1 MPRARVS
8 TATAV
13 KPGYFPS
20 MRAAY
25 RRSCQMVSISSPPD
39 YSAGKS
45 TLFTAQRGQR
55 IDTRSAARRQIRR
68 QGRNSRKQE
77 RQTNKRKWIRG
88 RHAKQNGGKR
98 ARQGKSNGQP
108 NRQADDGEKHAPSQ
122 HQDRKSTRLNS
133 SHRCI
138 SYAVFCLKKKI

>member
-68 QGRNSRKQE
+68 QARNSRKQA
-77 RQTNKRKWIRG
+77 RQTNKRKRIRG
-88 RHAKQNGGKR
+88 RNARTHGATR
-98 ARQGKSNGQP
+98 ARKGQTNGQP
-108 NRQADDGEKHAPSQ
+108 NRQADPST
-122 HQDRKSTRLNS
+122 KEE
-133 SHRCI
+133 
-138 SYAVFCLKKKI
+138 